1 MLSVIMLNVVAHKG
15 GLLTLRTNNR
25 LWKWLTVTNTLAY
38 YDAELFTTV
47 KHYIIQS
54 HVL

>member
-1 MLSVIMLNVVAHKG
+1 MLSVIMLNVVEYKG
-15 GLLTLRTNNR
+15 GLLALSTNNR

-47 KHYIIQS
+47 KRYILQG
-54 HVL
+54 HVR